1 MLFIRDK
8 VSMPL
13 LNCSEAL
20 HLRLNILIYCQLSL
34 GGNSARMDT
43 FIFVK
48 NKHT

>member
-20 HLRLNILIYCQLSL
+20 HLILIFIYCQLSL